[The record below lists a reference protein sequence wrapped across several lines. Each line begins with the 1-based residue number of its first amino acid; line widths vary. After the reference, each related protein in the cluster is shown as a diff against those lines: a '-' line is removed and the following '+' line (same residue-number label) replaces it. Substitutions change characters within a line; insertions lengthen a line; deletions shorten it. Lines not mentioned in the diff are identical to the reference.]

1 MAFTVEAQKSALM
14 VIFVSIKYLFKCRLN
29 LDSIKR
35 KDVSMN
41 QEMKEQIQKGKGF
54 IAALDQSGGS
64 TPKALERYGVDK
76 TSYSSEE
83 EMFDLVHQMRTRIIT
98 NPAFTSQHI
107 LGAILFE
114 RTMDSDIEG
123 KPTATYLWEEKHIVP
138 FLKVDKGLA
147 ELKDGVQRMKDNP
160 GLDALLDKAIEKGIF
175 GTKMR
180 SVIQAYD
187 EEAIV
192 GIVDQQFDLA
202 RQIIKKGLVPIVE
215 PEVSI
220 DSPEKEECEAL
231 LVKEL
236 KSHLDQLEEGQE
248 VILKL
253 TLPNI
258 KNLYRELTKH
268 PRVLRVVALS
278 GGYSRDE
285 ANDKLSDN
293 ENVIASF
300 SRGLTEGLSQGQS
313 DEEFTKTL
321 EESIEEIYE
330 ASID

>member
-1 MAFTVEAQKSALM
+1 
-14 VIFVSIKYLFKCRLN
+14 
-29 LDSIKR
+29 
-35 KDVSMN
+35 MN
-41 QEMKEQIQKGKGF
+41 QEMKERIQNGKGF

-64 TPKALERYGVDK
+64 TPTALKRYGVMEDA
-76 TSYSSEE
+76 YSNEE
-83 EMFDLVHQMRTRIIT
+83 EMFDLVHQMQTRIIT
-98 NPAFTSQHI
+98 NPAFTKDHI

-114 RTMDSDIEG
+114 RTMDSEIQG
-123 KPTATYLWEEKHIVP
+123 KPTADYLWEEKGIVP
-138 FLKVDKGLA
+138 FLKIDKGLA
-147 ELKDGVQRMKDNP
+147 ELENGVQRMKANP
-160 GLDALLDKAIEKGIF
+160 GLDALLDKAIEKHIF

-180 SVIQAYD
+180 SVIQAYN

-202 RQIIKKGLVPIVE
+202 RQIIAKGLVPIVE

-236 KSHLDQLEEGQE
+236 KRHLDQLEEGQE
-248 VILKL
+248 VLLKL

-258 KNLYRELTKH
+258 ENLYRELTKH

-278 GGYSRDE
+278 GGYSREE
-285 ANDKLSDN
+285 ANDRLAKN
-293 ENVIASF
+293 ANVIASF
-300 SRGLTEGLSQGQS
+300 SRGLTEGLSKQQS

-321 EESIEEIYE
+321 EESIQEIYE
-330 ASID
+330 ASME

>member
-1 MAFTVEAQKSALM
+1 
-14 VIFVSIKYLFKCRLN
+14 
-29 LDSIKR
+29 
-35 KDVSMN
+35 MN
-41 QEMKEQIQKGKGF
+41 QEMKDQIKNGKGF

-64 TPKALERYGVDK
+64 TPTALKRYGVLEDA
-76 TSYSSEE
+76 YSNEE

-98 NPAFTSQHI
+98 NPAFTKDHI

-114 RTMDSDIEG
+114 RTMDSEIQG
-123 KPTATYLWEEKHIVP
+123 KPTADYLWEEKHIVP
-138 FLKVDKGLA
+138 FLKIDKGLA
-147 ELKDGVQRMKDNP
+147 DLENGVQRMKPNP
-160 GLDALLDKAIEKGIF
+160 GLDALLDKAIEKHIF

-180 SVIQAYD
+180 SVIQSYN

-220 DSPEKEECEAL
+220 DSPEKEKCEAL

-236 KSHLDQLEEGQE
+236 KKHLDQLEEGQD
-248 VILKL
+248 VLLKL

-258 KNLYRELTKH
+258 PNLYQELTKH

-278 GGYSRDE
+278 GGYSREE
-285 ANDKLSDN
+285 ANDKLAKN

-300 SRGLTEGLSQGQS
+300 SRGLTEGLSKQQS

-321 EESIEEIYE
+321 EASIQDIYE
-330 ASID
+330 ASMK